1 MDLNILSGLGL
12 SSAADLIATKD
23 EAEIHRLQV
32 LAYTDGLTGLMNRRS
47 FDVLAPSHSDAAFIF
62 VDLDDLK
69 AKNHSLGHLV
79 SNDLLRVVGQT
90 LDRHMKR
97 ADDRAFRL
105 GGDEF
110 IAILPNCSPEYAAT
124 VAEDVRREV
133 EAHGGCTVSIGVA
146 QGKSCWRSLFESG
159 DQAAKEAKAQGKNRV
174 VVCEDC

>member
-23 EAEIHRLQV
+23 EAEIHRLQM
-32 LAYTDGLTGLMNRRS
+32 LAYTDGLTGLLNHRS
-47 FDVLAPSHSDAAFIF
+47 FDNFAPSQNDAAFIF

-69 AKNHSLGHLV
+69 AKNQALGHLAA
-79 SNDLLRVVGQT
+79 NDLIKDVGQT
-90 LDRHMKR
+90 LARNMKR
-97 ADDRAFRL
+97 ADDRAFRF

-110 IAILPNCSPEYAAT
+110 IAILPKCSSEYAAA

-159 DQAAKEAKAQGKNRV
+159 NHAAKEAKAQGKNRV
-174 VVCEDC
+174 VVCEE